1 MTNLS
6 LQLKAREFKAYLLF
20 IVVVVVML
28 PEVGVSSFMKESSP
42 RIIVDTD
49 QFGFQSSG

>member
-1 MTNLS
+1 
-6 LQLKAREFKAYLLF
+6 LKARELEAYLF
-20 IVVVVVML
+20 FTEFVVVIL
-28 PEVGVSSFMKESSP
+28 PDVGVSSFMNDSSP